1 MYLLLALFRQL
12 FHASRH
18 DVQDRDEAYLAQS
31 VDMADLER
39 RMRQLD
45 RGLQDHVLPLPGGV
59 FSH

>member
-1 MYLLLALFRQL
+1 MFPLLAVIRQL
-12 FHASRH
+12 FQPSARSAPE
-18 DVQDRDEAYLAQS
+18 RDEAYLAQA

-45 RGLQDHVLPLPGGV
+45 RGERDAPLPPVHGV

>member
-1 MYLLLALFRQL
+1 MYSLLALFRQL
-12 FHASRH
+12 FHTSPH
-18 DVQDRDEAYLAQS
+18 DVQDRDEAYLAQA

-45 RGLQDHVLPLPGGV
+45 RGVQDHVLPVTGGI

>member
-1 MYLLLALFRQL
+1 MFPLLALFRQL
-12 FHASRH
+12 FQPSTPPALA
-18 DVQDRDEAYLAQS
+18 RDEAYLAEA

-45 RGLQDHVLPLPGGV
+45 RGERDAPLPPVGGV